1 MNEVKSLEAFEVE
14 DGSPEALLIDCLDA
28 AELDG
33 AVVVKVHKDGAVS
46 VGGVLQD
53 EVRGTFAD
61 SVFKLFMNIN
71 ETFCTR
77 LNRKESSDETGMEVD
92 AVSKINN

>member
-14 DGSPEALLIDCLDA
+14 DGSPESLLIDYLDA
-28 AELDG
+28 ADLDG
-33 AVVVKVHKDGAVS
+33 AVVVKIHKDGAVS

-61 SVFKLFMNIN
+61 TVFKFFMHSN
-71 ETFCTR
+71 EELCVR
-77 LNRKESSDETGMEVD
+77 LAEEIKKTG
-92 AVSKINN
+92 